1 MDLGGGADPTL
12 LPSLPRS
19 AEAHRPGPLP
29 PGELSQR
36 YTGGRADPPVS
47 AMVGRP
53 PGPVSVLGARS
64 EPRHG
69 DPEWSTSPT
78 WSTSPI
84 YPTLPPIFPP
94 HLSHIPALPAGGQA
108 LHARSGSSVPRTR
121 RTPFHPPPP
130 LHGGGG
136 GGVPSSVK
144 QKIRPPFYHVSLA
157 FVHHSMYQS
166 IQHACS
172 AAPAA

>member
-36 YTGGRADPPVS
+36 YTRGRADPPDS

-94 HLSHIPALPAGGQA
+94 HLSISGFPGMYWFVLNSNVCIERSIHTQYILGMYCVCIWFVLGIEYKCMYWYVWYVLVCIDLY
-108 LHARSGSSVPRTR
+108 LHVFAC
-121 RTPFHPPPP
+121 
-130 LHGGGG
+130 
-136 GGVPSSVK
+136 
-144 QKIRPPFYHVSLA
+144 I
-157 FVHHSMYQS
+157 MY
-166 IQHACS
+166 
-172 AAPAA
+172 